1 MSKYRRPTANEIIKQ
16 IAAQFDP
23 STERHLVVI
32 YLKSN
37 TVAKCEDVEV
47 PCLTFDIIKLAVHQH
62 RELEVANRLDDR
74 KVLYSLKRMNGT
86 PKADC
91 KLKIQ
96 SLDEWLEQHK

>member
-37 TVAKCEDVEV
+37 TVAKSEDGEEA
-47 PCLTFDIIKLAVHQH
+47 PCLTFDLIRIGQHDGIK
-62 RELEVANRLDDR
+62 VANRLDDR
-74 KVLYSLKRMNGT
+74 KDLYSLKRMNGT
-86 PKADC
+86 PKKDC
-91 KLKIQ
+91 KLMIQ
-96 SLDEWLEQHK
+96 TLEEWLEQRK